1 MYTSD
6 SPFNKL
12 QMKNYMADGTIIE
25 APVGRRAQFTLS
37 SNDSSLAS
45 SLQAINSSGVVSLL
59 NVVVEDDTS

>member
-1 MYTSD
+1 
-6 SPFNKL
+6 
-12 QMKNYMADGTIIE
+12 MKNYMADGTIIE
-25 APVGRRAQFTLS
+25 SPVGRRAHFNLS

>member
-25 APVGRRAQFTLS
+25 SPVGRGAQFNLS